1 MQTRIE
7 QQQARQQAL
16 FDATNQVAIAAREA
30 QATNSSAAQ
39 PVYTAATTTAEAIP
53 AFDTNLP
60 EQIIVLTNATAR
72 YTFTSRGG
80 GLKQVELLGY
90 PETISARW
98 RKQDENPSNG
108 VATLNAH
115 VSVPVL
121 AVLGDPGLVGDGNF
135 TLTRTGDGV
144 RAEKDLPDGLV
155 LTKEFQLSSNYLV
168 NASVNLKNDSGKTLV
183 LPAQEFVVGTAAP
196 MDVDDSGF
204 PMYGGATWS
213 DGNTYAD
220 TSLGYFNTNTS
231 T

>member
-1 MQTRIE
+1 MDKTGITVVSLCAAALIGWFIMQSRIE
-7 QQQARQQAL
+7 QRQAQQQAL
-16 FDATNQVAIAAREA
+16 FDATNQVAIAQREA
-30 QATNSSAAQ
+30 QATNSSAAE
-39 PVYTAATTTAEAIP
+39 PFYTAAPTAAAIP

-60 EQIIVLTNATAR
+60 ESLIVLTNATAR

-135 TLTRTGDGV
+135 TLTRT
-144 RAEKDLPDGLV
+144 
-155 LTKEFQLSSNYLV
+155 
-168 NASVNLKNDSGKTLV
+168 
-183 LPAQEFVVGTAAP
+183 
-196 MDVDDSGF
+196 
-204 PMYGGATWS
+204 
-213 DGNTYAD
+213 
-220 TSLGYFNTNTS
+220 
-231 T
+231 